1 MNDTQALTPR
11 PQLQPS
17 TQPAKSAVVARVNEH
32 AIAAEAVNPDLAG
45 LIQGLQ
51 SLNPELQ
58 KFATTAHVE
67 ARDAAFKQA
76 DAQAFKQ
83 EHPRD
88 ALTGAPVAVPP
99 DVPPAFGELYR
110 ERFKHTASQRAAL
123 QVAGDVTAQYEE
135 QKDLPDFNV
144 ETFLGDQRRTA
155 LAGLQDPGQVAVMG
169 AHLDEVAQRIKAAD
183 TSKLVARHE
192 TERKQTMAEI
202 ANNGMALD
210 QSPEE
215 LAGKAHWIIDQG
227 ATIQV
232 HPETATKAVLQRI
245 AAMSQQ
251 AGGKPELFNVFDA
264 PNADGRTLRM
274 LAPDLSEAIDAH
286 KHQAATLRDQ
296 RLHEATEGDRYS
308 TRVKLDKMVDETPEQ
323 ITEGF
328 VRDYVGKNNLTAE
341 QGASYVNQARDRLAK
356 KALENEALGA
366 FDAGMLGRYEPEVQK
381 KVLEAKLGPAIT
393 AAWRVFADGANV
405 PEAERQ
411 STIQALSEQIM
422 QAHSKSR
429 ASIPVEALTRM
440 VGTSV
445 TSMPDAKGPSQ
456 GFLASAALYRALS
469 GAPQY
474 RDLYFKGEADDI
486 LRAYNSQAYEF
497 GRDSNTAYQ
506 NAYMA
511 NSPEAKAEAEKKLK
525 DPNFAKEVEET
536 ARKAVSGSAMFRLW
550 GGALGMNG
558 RPQNDYEVGA
568 WITQKA
574 RELKRTSPYLSDD
587 DVKAKV
593 ESLARDNWVMDA
605 TSRHA
610 VRVPTGQGSERTGDA
625 FTDMTNFITES
636 HQKAGDFP
644 SGSSVRYFPVG
655 DTGMYQVKVVNGT
668 SEKTVATV
676 AFQDVTRR
684 YDIKTNLQPEEA
696 QQLRKFILD
705 TRQAALEGKPLGM
718 IDPVLLRK
726 GQTSGFISSTD
737 MGLIDTLQHKATMDK
752 MLGGPTVD
760 LGKPTGSNTLEV
772 SRGSVRVDPKLT
784 ARTALGLAFG
794 DDSGSVPSADHVKLA
809 ASLATVREGVV
820 LTAYSDPARGAG
832 LNIGAGYNLKGNATT
847 TAADLQAVGVPPNR
861 IEDIKAGKAALTP
874 EQAKWLT
881 QLTMRRVDEQV
892 KKVAEGVKPGLW
904 ASLSAPQKAVMLDV
918 AYQTG
923 DAGQYRKAW
932 AALAKGDTQAFR
944 SELRT
949 YYTNQQGQ
957 RTEDT
962 RALDLRASLLHGLP
976 AWKARL
982 SVASQ

>member
-1 MNDTQALTPR
+1 MNDTQNLTPR

-17 TQPAKSAVVARVNEH
+17 QQPVRSQVVARVNAH
-32 AIAAEAVNPDLAG
+32 DIAPEAVSPDVAG
-45 LIQGLQ
+45 LLHGLQ
-51 SLNPELQ
+51 ALNPELQ
-58 KFATTAHVE
+58 KYLTASHNE
-67 ARDAAFKQA
+67 TRDETFKQA
-76 DAQAFKQ
+76 DAKAYKE

-88 ALTGAPVAVPP
+88 ALTGAPVAVPS

-110 ERFKHTASQRAAL
+110 ERFKHTLAQRSAL
-123 QVAGDVTAQYEE
+123 QVAGDVTAQYEN

-144 ETFLGDQRRTA
+144 ETFLADQRRTA
-155 LAGLQDPGQVAVMG
+155 LTGLQDPSQVAIMG
-169 AHLDEVAQRIKAAD
+169 AHLDEVTQRIKAAD
-183 TSKLVARHE
+183 TSRLVARHE
-192 TERKQTMAEI
+192 TERKQAMAEI
-202 ANNGMALD
+202 ASNGMSLD

-245 AAMSQQ
+245 ASMSEQ
-251 AGGKPELFNVFDA
+251 AGGKPELFDVFDA
-264 PNADGRTLRM
+264 PNADGRTLRI

-286 KHQAATLRDQ
+286 KRHAAAQRDQ
-296 RLHEATEGDRYS
+296 RLHEATEGDRYT
-308 TRVKLDKMVDETPEQ
+308 TRVKLDKLVDENPEAV
-323 ITEGF
+323 TESF
-328 VRDYVGKNNLTAE
+328 IRDYVGKNSLSAE
-341 QGASYVNQARDRLAK
+341 QGASYVNQARDRMAK
-356 KALENEALGA
+356 KALENEALSA
-366 FDAGMLGRYEPEVQK
+366 YDAGMLGRYEPDIQK
-381 KVLEAKLGPAIT
+381 KVLEAKLGPAAT
-393 AAWRVFADGANV
+393 AAWRVFADGASV

-411 STIQALSEQIM
+411 STIQALSEQII

-429 ASIPVEALTRM
+429 ASIPMEALTRL

-445 TSMPDAKGPSQ
+445 TSMPDQQGPSS

-469 GAPQY
+469 GSPQY

-486 LRAYNSQAYEF
+486 LRAYNSQTYDF
-497 GRDSNTAYQ
+497 GRDSKTAYE

-511 NSPEAKAEAEKKLK
+511 NSPEAKAAAEKRAS
-525 DPNFAKEVEET
+525 DPSFRKEVEET
-536 ARKAVSGSAMFRLW
+536 AKKSVTGSAMFRLW

-558 RPQNDYEVGA
+558 RPKNDLEVGDWTA
-568 WITQKA
+568 QKV
-574 RELKRTSPYLSDD
+574 REFWKANPQYSKDEVL
-587 DVKAKV
+587 AKV
-593 ESLARDNWVMDA
+593 ESMARDNWVMDA
-605 TSRHA
+605 TTRRA
-610 VRVPTGQGSERTGDA
+610 VRVPSGQGSERAGDA
-625 FTDMTNFITES
+625 FSDLTQSYSAKLE
-636 HQKAGDFP
+636 KAGQFP
-644 SGSSVRYFPVG
+644 SGSYIRYQPVG
-655 DTGMYQVKVVNGT
+655 DTGMYAVKVVNGVD
-668 SEKTVATV
+668 EKTKDHLSFA
-676 AFQDVTRR
+676 DIMRR
-684 YDIKTNLQPEEA
+684 YDVKTNLQPEEA
-696 QQLRKFILD
+696 KQLYQVVKDIR
-705 TRQAALEGKPLGM
+705 AGKDVSM
-718 IDPVLLRK
+718 TDPVLLAK
-726 GQTSGFISSTD
+726 GKSTGYLTSSD
-737 MGLIDTLQHKATMDK
+737 VGLLDVQQHKATMAK
-752 MLGGPTVD
+752 MLGGPAVD
-760 LGKPTGSNTLEV
+760 LGKPTGDNTLEV

-784 ARTALGLAFG
+784 ARTAMGLAFG

-820 LTAYSDPARGAG
+820 LSAYSDPARGAG
-832 LNIGAGYNLKGNATT
+832 LNIGAGYNLKGNAST

-923 DAGQYRKAW
+923 DASQYRKAW

-944 SELRT
+944 AELRT

-962 RALDLRASLLHGLP
+962 RALDLRASLLQGLP

>member
-11 PQLQPS
+11 PQLQPP
-17 TQPAKSAVVARVNEH
+17 TQPVRSAVVARVNEH
-32 AIAAEAVNPDLAG
+32 SIAAEATNPDLQG
-45 LIQGLQ
+45 LVQGLQ
-51 SLNPELQ
+51 ALNPELQ
-58 KFATTAHVE
+58 KYVTASHVE
-67 ARDAAFKQA
+67 ARDETFKKA

-88 ALTGAPVAVPP
+88 ALTGAPVAVPS

-123 QVAGDVTAQYEE
+123 QVAGDVTAQYES

-144 ETFLGDQRRTA
+144 ETFLADQRRTA
-155 LAGLQDPGQVAVMG
+155 LAGLQDTSQVAIMG

-202 ANNGMALD
+202 ANNGMSLD

-232 HPETATKAVLQRI
+232 HPETATKAILQRV
-245 AAMSQQ
+245 ASMSQQ
-251 AGGKPELFNVFDA
+251 AGGKPELFDVFDA

-274 LAPDLSEAIDAH
+274 LAPDLSETIDAH
-286 KHQAATLRDQ
+286 KHQAATMRDQ

-308 TRVKLDKMVDETPEQ
+308 TRVKLDRMVDESPEQ

-328 VRDYVGKNNLTAE
+328 VRDYVGKNSLSAE
-341 QGASYVNQARDRLAK
+341 QAASYVNQARDRLAK
-356 KALENEALGA
+356 KALINEARAAYQTGGLW
-366 FDAGMLGRYEPEVQK
+366 RYSGEVQN
-381 KVLEAKLGPAIT
+381 KVLEENLGPALTNIQRVT
-393 AAWRVFADGANV
+393 ATGSTASPAD
-405 PEAERQ
+405 
-411 STIQALSEQIM
+411 IQTAVQMLSEQVI
-422 QAHSKSR
+422 QGHSSAR
-429 ASIPVEALTRM
+429 ASEPVAPLKQFI
-440 VGTSV
+440 GTSV
-445 TSMPDAKGPSQ
+445 TSMPDAKGPSP

-474 RDLYFKGEADDI
+474 RDLYFKGAPDDV

-497 GRDSNTAYQ
+497 GRDPNTAYQ
-506 NAYMA
+506 NAYLA
-511 NSPEAKAEAEKKLK
+511 NSPEAKANAAKKLNDPTFLK
-525 DPNFAKEVEET
+525 DVEET
-536 ARKAVSGSAMFRLW
+536 AIKAVSGSTWLRLW

-558 RPQNDYEVGA
+558 RPQNDFQVGD
-568 WITQKA
+568 WITQQA
-574 RELKRTSPYLSDD
+574 RELKRSSPYLSDD

-593 ESLARDNWVMDA
+593 ESMARDNWVMDA

-610 VRVPTGQGSERTGDA
+610 VRVPSGQGSERTGDA
-625 FTDMTNFITES
+625 FTDLTNTIVDT
-636 HQKAGDFP
+636 QKKKGAFP

-668 SEKTVATV
+668 MEKTVDTV
-676 AFQDVTRR
+676 AIQDVTRR

-696 QQLRKFILD
+696 KQLRQLITD
-705 TRQAALEGKPLGM
+705 VRSGKPLGM

-737 MGLIDTLQHKATMDK
+737 MGLIDVQQHKATMDK
-752 MLGGPTVD
+752 MLGGPQVD
-760 LGKPTGSNTLEV
+760 LGKPTGNNTLEV

-820 LTAYSDPARGAG
+820 LSAYSDPARGAG

-923 DAGQYRKAW
+923 DASQYRKAW

-962 RALDLRASLLHGLP
+962 RALDLRASLLQGLP